1 MRFSKLS
8 KILCVIAGCVLVG
21 TAPVYADRINYSEIL
36 SPGSS
41 FDMSDLEDNASEYSW
56 AVSGNT
62 SSGTMVGPDGTLLIG
77 SDEEAE
83 TVTVAATLLQ
93 DAGTTN
99 QYYIKVD
106 PSVSKVSSEH
116 ASGVTEPAH
125 HAKQAG
131 TKEEKKKEIDFSGID
146 QVISAYKNLDT
157 SACQKSDISLMDGYV
172 SMAKQM
178 KGFDS
183 VSQDQVDACANRLS
197 YAYKILEQEAYDAL
211 PFYEKYMSQIVIGAA
226 AAIGAV
232 ILLAVLLHIL
242 RKVKMER
249 DPEYAERLRA
259 QEERKR
265 MQKQQKNAG
274 MRQRTKRRHAPAAH
288 PAESASG
295 RRNYEPGAS
304 SRTGRTQA
312 GPASQWGGNSGGIYP
327 EADTVRD
334 EATTL
339 LSEDPGEEEETS
351 LLVSGTTGVLVS
363 QETKEEFYITKMETV
378 IGKER
383 KKVDICIAND
393 PTVSRRHCCITRQ
406 NGEFYLSDMG
416 SSNGTYFGGKRLTPG
431 RPARLRDGDRFT
443 ISDQTFLFHVN
454 EG

>member
-1 MRFSKLS
+1 MQIRKLT
-8 KILCVIAGCVLVG
+8 KFICVIAGCVLVG
-21 TAPVYADRINYSEIL
+21 TAPVYADKINYSEIL

-125 HAKQAG
+125 HVKQAG

-157 SACQKSDISLMDGYV
+157 SACQKADISLMDGYV
-172 SMAKQM
+172 GMAKQM
-178 KGFDS
+178 KGFDN

-197 YAYKILEQEAYDAL
+197 YTYKVLEQEAYDAL

-232 ILLAVLLHIL
+232 VLLVVLLHIL
-242 RKVKMER
+242 RKAKMER
-249 DPEYAERLRA
+249 DPEYAERIHA
-259 QEERKR
+259 QAEQKKR
-265 MQKQQKNAG
+265 QKQQKNA
-274 MRQRTKRRHAPAAH
+274 RVKPHAKRPAVPAAH
-288 PAESASG
+288 PAESVSG
-295 RRNYEPGAS
+295 RRSYEPGVP

-312 GPASQWGGNSGGIYP
+312 GPASQWGGNGGDIYP
-327 EADTVRD
+327 EAGTVGD

-351 LLVSGTTGVLVS
+351 LLTSGSTGVLIS
-363 QETKEEFYITKMETV
+363 QKTNEQFYITKPETV

-383 KKVDICIAND
+383 KKVDICISND
-393 PTVSRRHCCITRQ
+393 PTISRKHCSITIQ
-406 NGEFYLSDMG
+406 NGQFYLSDIG
-416 SSNGTYFGGKRLTPG
+416 SSNGTYFGGKRLALNHPV
-431 RPARLRDGDRFT
+431 RLQDGDRFT

>member
-1 MRFSKLS
+1 MRCSKLS
-8 KILCVIAGCVLVG
+8 KILCVIAGCVLAG

-62 SSGTMVGPDGTLLIG
+62 SNGTMVGPDGTLLIG

-125 HAKQAG
+125 YAKQAG

-172 SMAKQM
+172 GMAKQM
-178 KGFDS
+178 KSFDN

-197 YAYKILEQEAYDAL
+197 YTYRVLEQEAYDAL
-211 PFYEKYMSQIVIGAA
+211 PFYEKYMPQIGIGAA

-232 ILLAVLLHIL
+232 VLLAVLLHIL
-242 RKVKMER
+242 RKAKMER

-259 QEERKR
+259 QAERKR
-265 MQKQQKNAG
+265 MQKQQKNAS
-274 MRQRTKRRHAPAAH
+274 MQQRTKRRHTPAAP
-288 PAESASG
+288 PAGNPAGHSG
-295 RRNYEPGAS
+295 YGSSIS
-304 SRTGRTQA
+304 SRIGQPKPDAPQQWYGRDGGAYPGEGNA
-312 GPASQWGGNSGGIYP
+312 G
-327 EADTVRD
+327 D

-339 LSEDPGEEEETS
+339 LSEDGEETS
-351 LLVSGTTGVLVS
+351 LLTSGTTGVLVS

-416 SSNGTYFGGKRLTPG
+416 SSNGTYFGGKRLASG
-431 RPARLRDGDRFT
+431 QPARLRDGDRFT